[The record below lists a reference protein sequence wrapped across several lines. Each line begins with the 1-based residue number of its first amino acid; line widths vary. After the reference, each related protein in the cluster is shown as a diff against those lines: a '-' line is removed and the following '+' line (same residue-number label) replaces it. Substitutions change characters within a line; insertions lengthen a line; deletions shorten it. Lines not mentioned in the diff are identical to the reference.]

1 MAKNPPANAKR
12 CELDSWA
19 GRISW
24 SRNWQPASAFLPGKF
39 QGQRSLEGCSPGGRE
54 SQTQLSTHGAESKG
68 VESAEG

>member
-1 MAKNPPANAKR
+1 MVKNPPANAKR

-19 GRISW
+19 GRISR

-39 QGQRSLEGCSPGGRE
+39 QGQRSLEGCSPGGHK
-54 SQTQLSTHGAESKG
+54 SQTQLSTHGAESEG